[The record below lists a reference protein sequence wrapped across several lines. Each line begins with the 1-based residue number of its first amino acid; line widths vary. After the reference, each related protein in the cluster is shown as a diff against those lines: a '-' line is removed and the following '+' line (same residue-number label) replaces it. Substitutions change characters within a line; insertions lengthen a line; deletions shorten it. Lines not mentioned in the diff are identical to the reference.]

1 MRLRCR
7 YSGDVYMC
15 HRASARRSR
24 RASCSPRPRESQ
36 SYCHMNT
43 ILVLS
48 WLMSIQ
54 IAVRLPDSMVE
65 FLDRL
70 VAEGQA
76 TSRASVVE
84 RALAREFRRQIAAR
98 DAAILA
104 EAGADP
110 DMDSL
115 ADYAARAPLD
125 VESCGRSTPP
135 GWTRPGRSWSS
146 REN

>member
-1 MRLRCR
+1 M
-7 YSGDVYMC
+7 G
-15 HRASARRSR
+15 
-24 RASCSPRPRESQ
+24 
-36 SYCHMNT
+36 
-43 ILVLS
+43 
-48 WLMSIQ
+48 IQ
-54 IAVRLPDSMVE
+54 IAVRLPESMVE

-84 RALAREFRRQIAAR
+84 RALAREFRRLIAAR

-125 VESCGRSTPP
+125 VD
-135 GWTRPGRSWSS
+135 
-146 REN
+146 